1 MTEYQRMGNGGTR
14 AATIIVNQSA
24 MCYFEK
30 SKYVFLSDRRTT
42 YSFRDLERVGDSFM
56 LPPGNLVEKAAKVA
70 EASTTA

>member
-1 MTEYQRMGNGGTR
+1 MTEYERMGNGGTR

-42 YSFRDLERVGDSFM
+42 YYSFRDLERVGDSFM
-56 LPPGNLVEKAAKVA
+56 LPPGNLGKKAAKVA
-70 EASTTA
+70 EL